1 MFAIRLARTMTHQ
14 ARPRLIFVGLS
25 ALALTTTA
33 ALLYGCHQEEE
44 EKGPLERVSIANAN
58 AAQADRGSGDGTTL
72 VLGIPESANRRPGIS
87 ADGRYVVFDSVA
99 TNLVPGINTNGR
111 RQIYLRD
118 RQTNLTE
125 LVSVSAFGVNGGN
138 GDSFSPVIS
147 DDGQQIVFESS
158 ANDLLVGVIDTNQAT
173 DIYLRN
179 RTTDTTERISQ
190 LAPGISGICTG
201 TGAACASFEPAISA
215 DANVITFVSG
225 SRLSGDDVDN
235 FPDVYVWQRAGGP
248 SLQRATPPISL
259 LGSAPSHGN
268 PSITADGRF
277 VAFASTTTNLANLT
291 NVNTVDTVSDIFLY
305 DVQTRTNRKVTVSF
319 SGLPATG
326 SSYWPS
332 ISGDGRFIAFWSTA
346 TNLTATPV
354 KTTATPDVLVADVST
369 DVPTI
374 IRVSL
379 GLQNQQANGDSQY
392 PSMSRDG
399 RFVAFVSRANNFDT
413 AATDANSLFDVYRV
427 ERACTPC
434 NTKRVTVAIAGKDVD
449 RDTQAPVL
457 NADGTILAF
466 YSDASTLVPS
476 DTNGSRDAFV
486 RTMP

>member
-1 MFAIRLARTMTHQ
+1 M
-14 ARPRLIFVGLS
+14 GLS
-25 ALALTTTA
+25 AVAIATVA

-44 EKGPLERVSIANAN
+44 KKGPLERVSIANAN
-58 AAQADRGSGDGTTL
+58 AAQPDRGSGDGTTL
-72 VLGIPESANRRPGIS
+72 VVGIPESANRRPGIS

-99 TNLVPGINTNGR
+99 TNLVPGISTNGR
-111 RQIYLRD
+111 RQIYVRD

-125 LVSVSAFGVNGGN
+125 LISVSAVGVNGGN

-147 DDGQQIVFESS
+147 DDGQQIVFESLAS
-158 ANDLLVGVIDTNQAT
+158 DLLVGIVDTNQAT

-179 RTTDTTERISQ
+179 RTTKTTERISQ
-190 LAPGISGICTG
+190 LGPGIPGICTG

-225 SRLSGDDVDN
+225 SRLSGDDVDT

-248 SLQRATPPISL
+248 SLQRATPPASL

-291 NVNTVDTVSDIFLY
+291 NVNTADTVSDIFLY
-305 DVQTRTNRKVTVSF
+305 NVQTRTNRKVTVPF

-354 KTTATPDVLVADVST
+354 KTTATPDVMVADVQT

-374 IRVSL
+374 TRVSL
-379 GLQNQQANGDSQY
+379 ALQNQQANGDSQY
-392 PSMSRDG
+392 PSISRDG
-399 RFVAFVSRANNFDT
+399 RYVAFVSRANNFDT
-413 AATDANSLFDVYRV
+413 AATDGNSLFDVYRV

-434 NTKRVTVAIAGKDVD
+434 NTKRATVAIAGKDVD
-449 RDTQAPVL
+449 RDSQVPVL
-457 NADGTILAF
+457 NADGTVIAF
-466 YSDASTLVPS
+466 YSDATTLVPN